1 MLAWGERRF
10 ISVTLAGTI
19 SSLLSPQYARTR
31 IRCIVRSDDLAS
43 PSRMSS
49 ESWRNGL
56 RAGAP
61 FAAAGFLLSL
71 SFGVLARDAG
81 FSALAAIVM
90 SAIVFA
96 GSAQFAAVS
105 IVAAG
110 GGVGAAVA
118 AAALMNSRFVP
129 MGIALAPSLP
139 GGPLKRAAQGQSLVD
154 ASWAMAARGDGTVD
168 RWFLFGASA
177 LQYVT
182 WVCGTIA
189 GVLGG
194 HVLGDPHRLG
204 LDAIFPTFFL
214 ALLIAELRDR
224 RARIVAVSGAHIALT
239 LVPIAPAGVPVIA
252 ASAAALI
259 GLRAP

>member
-1 MLAWGERRF
+1 MDGP
-10 ISVTLAGTI
+10 SVT
-19 SSLLSPQYARTR
+19 PR
-31 IRCIVRSDDLAS
+31 AS
-43 PSRMSS
+43 
-49 ESWRNGL
+49 WNAGL
-56 RAGAP
+56 RAGIP
-61 FAAAGFLLSL
+61 FALAALLLSA
-71 SFGVLARDAG
+71 SFGVIALDAG

-96 GSAQFAAVS
+96 GSAQFAAIS

-110 GGVGAAVA
+110 GGLGAAVA
-118 AAALMNSRFVP
+118 AAALMNSRFLP

-139 GGPLKRAAQGQSLVD
+139 GGALRRAAQGQPVVD
-154 ASWAMAARGDGTVD
+154 ASWAMAARGDGTFD

-177 LQYVT
+177 LQYLT
-182 WVCGTIA
+182 WVSGTIA

-224 RARIVAVSGAHIALT
+224 RARFVAGAGALIALA
-239 LVPIAPAGVPVIA
+239 LVPIAPAGVPVLA